1 MKWTIFC
8 GGQRIHSPLGGSSR
22 GLQCNSVFANNVSV
36 FAKNV
41 SVFAENVF
49 VFARRC

>member
-1 MKWTIFC
+1 VA
-8 GGQRIHSPLGGSSR
+8 GGGAKR
-22 GLQCNSVFANNVSV
+22 GLKCNSVFA
-36 FAKNV
+36 KHV

>member
-1 MKWTIFC
+1 MNGTRK
-8 GGQRIHSPLGGSSR
+8 GKDGLVGARR
-22 GLQCNSVFANNVSV
+22 GLKCYLV

-41 SVFAENVF
+41 SAFAENVF

>member
-1 MKWTIFC
+1 VALEGARRDLKC
-8 GGQRIHSPLGGSSR
+8 Y
-22 GLQCNSVFANNVSV
+22 SV

-49 VFARRC
+49 VC

>member
-1 MKWTIFC
+1 VVVSGNNRFIF
-8 GGQRIHSPLGGSSR
+8 HSPLGGASR

-41 SVFAENVF
+41 TVFAENVF

>member
-1 MKWTIFC
+1 LE
-8 GGQRIHSPLGGSSR
+8 GLGGVRR
-22 GLQCNSVFANNVSV
+22 GLKCYSV

-41 SVFAENVF
+41 SVFAKNVF

>member
-1 MKWTIFC
+1 LNAFEHEKK
-8 GGQRIHSPLGGSSR
+8 SPGDFSR
-22 GLQCNSVFANNVSV
+22 GLQCYSVFAENVSV

-41 SVFAENVF
+41 SVLAKNVC